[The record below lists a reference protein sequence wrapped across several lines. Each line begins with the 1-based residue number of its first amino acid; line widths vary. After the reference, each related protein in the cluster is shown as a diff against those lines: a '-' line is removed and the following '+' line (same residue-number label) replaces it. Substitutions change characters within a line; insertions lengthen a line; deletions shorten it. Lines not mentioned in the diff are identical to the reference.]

1 MYQQCNWYVQVISED
16 FVTSIFIFADS
27 VQSLYPL
34 LWRFLPVL
42 DANVDVLLSRDLDSI
57 ITHREVAAVQE
68 FLNSTYVIV
77 NHTYVFNLQSL
88 LSKYF

>member
-1 MYQQCNWYVQVISED
+1 M
-16 FVTSIFIFADS
+16 TSIFIFADS

-77 NHTYVFNLQSL
+77 NHVLCTIY
-88 LSKYF
+88 KAK